1 MIHLLRAPGQ
11 WPAALARLRCIGRLC
26 RRWGRRATCLWIL
39 PGSLLADGLLR
50 CLSRMGF
57 RLAPWCTWLW
67 AVWGSWQF
75 WWSLTARCLWAT
87 GLGGPIALRWPQL
100 AVSGAAPASTPA
112 PGDPVVIVVTL
123 HEGTAALVAASARVA
138 VAMATIGWLA
148 AGLALGG
155 LLNAIAA
162 SPALFW
168 VSVATV
174 LFGLLPVGQA
184 QAGGDW

>member
-1 MIHLLRAPGQ
+1 MSPLG
-11 WPAALARLRCIGRLC
+11 
-26 RRWGRRATCLWIL
+26 CL
-39 PGSLLADGLLR
+39 GSDQPNP
-50 CLSRMGF
+50 RMP
-57 RLAPWCTWLW
+57 L
-67 AVWGSWQF
+67 
-75 WWSLTARCLWAT
+75 
-87 GLGGPIALRWPQL
+87 
-100 AVSGAAPASTPA
+100 
-112 PGDPVVIVVTL
+112 
-123 HEGTAALVAASARVA
+123 LVAASARVA

-148 AGLALGG
+148 ARLALGG